1 MMLLKKQVSSSLKRG
16 VAATDVQTAGTKA
29 AGKESDRMSVTRGI
43 KGKKQARMK
52 KSDNS
57 DVRKESNKVK
67 DDQECMLSILLCY
80 HSVMRVTWTVAA

>member
-1 MMLLKKQVSSSLKRG
+1 
-16 VAATDVQTAGTKA
+16 
-29 AGKESDRMSVTRGI
+29 MSVTRGI